1 MKFIFFASAIFSLF
15 LFSSDTVLAADYE
28 ALTVCTEKTHA
39 AFNEKMQSGELKSSE
54 AVDAV
59 TKSYFKDLRECYV
72 TTDSL
77 DLMPLQ
83 LRTEEEKVVF
93 KEQNPLSGCLD
104 DAGQLYQTEV
114 GGCTTIYMDDIFDQG
129 MSQAA
134 AEKKLLDCSQ
144 GAVLDKHAERVAAC
158 YGNTEFGNIFDL
170 PVLKKS
176 ISESMLDIKE
186 LVRKPE
192 ANQRAAECVADLF
205 AAKKHEGDIATFE
218 RDVADCF
225 AKEGFL
231 NTADLYEKTAI
242 IIDCSN
248 ESLQSVGVANVG
260 DAFDEQN
267 KKAQSYIEKCVIKKT
282 SGVIAALAAVNV
294 PFASGI
300 YNVALYAQFL
310 FTQPLLLIARRR
322 RKSWGQVFNAFT
334 KQPVDLGLVRLYD
347 HANKKLLRSMVTG
360 RKGTYLFLVEPG
372 DYKVEVEKSGFSFP
386 STAAQHEKHES
397 YYFGEKI
404 LVDSEDDVIDKQ
416 VPVDPKG
423 LFVSIRAFKWRKW
436 KYRFT
441 LFVGFIAPLFS
452 MLSFI
457 IIPKWWTGLLLV
469 VHVILLVLFM
479 RLGIKKHKRYGTV
492 YDENKKPT
500 SGVVVSLFAKQYNKL
515 VEYHVSDIFGR
526 YFFPAAEGEFTIRYD
541 KKGYKQKEIDVQ
553 VTREDM
559 ERGSIGITMVMEKT

>member
-1 MKFIFFASAIFSLF
+1 MKFVFFVFAFFSFF
-15 LFSSDTVLAADYE
+15 LYSTATVSAADYP
-28 ALTVCTEKTHA
+28 ALTACTDKTNA
-39 AFNEKMQSGELKSSE
+39 AFNAKMQSGELKSSE

-59 TKSYFKDLRECYV
+59 TKLYFKDLRDCYV
-72 TTDSL
+72 TADAL
-77 DLMPLQ
+77 ELMPLD
-83 LRTEEEKVVF
+83 LRTEEEKTAF
-93 KEQNPLSGCLD
+93 KKDNPLSGCLD
-104 DAGQLYQTEV
+104 GAAKVYEKEASA
-114 GGCTTIYMDDIFDQG
+114 CSTIYMDDIFDRG
-129 MSQAA
+129 MDEGEAKQ
-134 AEKKLLDCSQ
+134 KLLDCTQ
-144 GAVLDKHAERVAAC
+144 GAVLDKYAERTAAC
-158 YGNTEFGNIFDL
+158 YGNTQYGNIFDL

-176 ISESMLDIKE
+176 LSGSMLDIKE
-186 LVRKPE
+186 LVKRPE
-192 ANQRAAECVADLF
+192 ANQRAAECIAGLF
-205 AAKKHEGDIATFE
+205 AAKKHEGDTATFE
-218 RDVADCF
+218 REVADCF

-242 IIDCSN
+242 VIDCSN
-248 ESLQSVGVANVG
+248 ESLQSVGVVKMG

-267 KKAQSYIEKCVIKKT
+267 KKAQTYIEKCIVKKT
-282 SGVIAALAAVNV
+282 SGVIAALAVVNI

-310 FTQPLLLIARRR
+310 FTQPLLLFARRR

-347 HANKKLLRSMVTG
+347 HSNKKLLRSMVTG

-416 VPVDPKG
+416 VPVDPEG
-423 LFVSIRAFKWRKW
+423 LVISVKAFKWRKW

-441 LFVGFIAPLFS
+441 LFVGFLAPLFS
-452 MLSFI
+452 VLSFI

-469 VHVILLVLFM
+469 IHIVLLVFFM
-479 RLGIKKHKRYGTV
+479 RLGIKKRKRYGTV
-492 YDENKKPT
+492 YGEDKKPT
-500 SGVVVSLFAKQYNKL
+500 AGVVVSLFAKQYNKL
-515 VEYHVSDIFGR
+515 VAYHVSDIFGR
-526 YFFPAAEGEFTIRYD
+526 YFFPAAEGEFTVRFD
-541 KKGYKQKEIDVQ
+541 KKGYKQKEVDVH

-559 ERGSIGITMVMEKT
+559 ERGSIGLKVVMEKA